1 MPENCLENNKVI
13 LRSQQRFRSELD
25 NAFIEK
31 DKKIAVG
38 ANNDKRIQTTDG
50 VIIYLLGYALDD
62 CVQNRTN
69 ERPKNKKK

>member
-62 CVQNRTN
+62 CVQ
-69 ERPKNKKK
+69 K

>member
-50 VIIYLLGYALDD
+50 VIMVMHWTTV
-62 CVQNRTN
+62 CKNRTN

>member
-31 DKKIAVG
+31 HKKIAVG
-38 ANNDKRIQTTDG
+38 ANDNKRIQTTDE

-62 CVQNRTN
+62 CVQ
-69 ERPKNKKK
+69 K